1 MRAEFKS
8 CKPVA
13 LVFGTRPEAVKLAP
27 VARALG
33 NLGIPFKIMVT
44 AQHRELLDQML
55 SLFDLEVSVDL
66 DLMKPDQTLTDFG
79 GRALTSLGKLFREE
93 KSKYFTEV
101 VDNILYGRCL
111 RNGGCGAYG
120 DKKNGRPIKNRFHV
134 VWVVKER
141 VPLFANSGRY
151 LSYLHDA
158 FLTCGTLLSGKTVL
172 LWMAPDHI
180 HFYLEIPDIE
190 AVGEIVEDL
199 QGIIHDALVEK
210 FIEVRDIAPDDSLL
224 WETSYFLEPID

>member
-1 MRAEFKS
+1 MKSGQSRCTHCKIHKRDEPNKDCRICIDQAMRESFICGILNQQGEGDAFKCQAFQPS
-8 CKPVA
+8 
-13 LVFGTRPEAVKLAP
+13 
-27 VARALG
+27 
-33 NLGIPFKIMVT
+33 
-44 AQHRELLDQML
+44 L
-55 SLFDLEVSVDL
+55 SLVGD
-66 DLMKPDQTLTDFG
+66 
-79 GRALTSLGKLFREE
+79 GKKRTGIDIVTVCEE

-151 LSYLHDA
+151 LSYLHDD
-158 FLTCGTLLSGKTVL
+158 FLTCGTLRSGKTVL
-172 LWMAPDHI
+172 LWLAPDHI